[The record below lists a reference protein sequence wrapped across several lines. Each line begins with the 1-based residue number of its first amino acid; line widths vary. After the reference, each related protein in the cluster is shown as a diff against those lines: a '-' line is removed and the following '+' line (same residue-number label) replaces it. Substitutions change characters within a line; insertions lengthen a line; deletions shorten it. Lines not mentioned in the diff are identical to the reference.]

1 MLFPFFD
8 WLNSCFRDSC
18 LITPPKYLS
27 DLDFLLSASLRYS
40 LTVFRKQSGS
50 IFLADNG
57 NGNIILRAAIDP
69 QGNDHVGEVFN
80 IGEGFSGLVASDRT
94 PRLIRALARND
105 SFKLRSPARDNSSL
119 ISAPILASNGVLGV
133 ININSHTDCPPFE
146 PHDLDK
152 LVDLSGM
159 VGRAIEKVLS
169 YQKVVT
175 ENSRL
180 HAKLRSMKGK
190 RERIELELLRRKRSL
205 ESLLKAV
212 PCGVVVFAEDL
223 SISNMNRKAA
233 EILGF
238 ECRPVGMQSLRHLPL
253 EWKQGQLDSIA
264 NDVFRNK
271 KGRTLCQM
279 VRSVGHK
286 TRALSLRFSPAGASS
301 NDALTAVLEIRE
313 LSKEFQLE
321 REVREYEDFN
331 DVNTV
336 AAAVAH
342 EINGPLDGIMRLTRM
357 SLQSLDSADPTHA
370 MLSES
375 LEKQKQIV
383 AIGKSLATFIR
394 RCGNEGQRSVTPG
407 LLAREILDMY
417 ELRFRNER
425 IHVHLHAA
433 GEPASVHRF
442 SLHCILDSIVG
453 IALDWASKGAT
464 LSLSNI
470 VCGDRLIVEA
480 RVELPDSA
488 PSGPRPVLPGESQR
502 SSYNMALAKRI
513 VEHYNGTIRTEFNA
527 SKGGAILVN
536 LPLEHITENK
546 LDEGN
551 CSAVDSPLRP

>member
-40 LTVFRKQSGS
+40 LNVFRKQSGS

-69 QGNDHVGEVFN
+69 QGNDHVGEAFG
-80 IGEGFSGLVASDRT
+80 IGEGFSGLVASDRI
-94 PRLIRALARND
+94 PRLIRALEHNR
-105 SFKLRSPARDNSSL
+105 SFKLRDPSRDNSSL

-133 ININSHTDCPPFE
+133 ININSRTDCPPFE

-152 LVDLSGM
+152 LVSLSGM

-180 HAKLRSMKGK
+180 QAKLRSMRGK
-190 RERIELELLRRKRSL
+190 REGIESELLRQRGCL
-205 ESLLKAV
+205 DSLLRAV
-212 PCGVVVFAEDL
+212 PCGVVVFGEDL
-223 SISNMNRKAA
+223 SISDMNRKAA

-238 ECRPVGMQSLRHLPL
+238 EYGPVGTSSLRDLPL

-264 NDVFRNK
+264 HDVFRNK
-271 KGRTLCQM
+271 RGRTFCQM
-279 VRSVGHK
+279 VQSASRKS
-286 TRALSLRFSPAGASS
+286 RALSLRFSPASASS
-301 NDALTAVLEIRE
+301 NEASTAVLEIRE

-321 REVREYEDFN
+321 RKVREYEDFN
-331 DVNTV
+331 DVNTI

-342 EINGPLDGIMRLTRM
+342 EINGPLDGIMRLTRI
-357 SLQSLDSADPTHA
+357 SLQSLDSADPVHA
-370 MLSES
+370 MLAES

-383 AIGKSLATFIR
+383 AIGRSLTTFVR
-394 RCGNEGQRSVTPG
+394 RCVKEGDRLTTPG
-407 LLAREILDMY
+407 LVAREVVDTH
-417 ELRFRNER
+417 ELRLRNAQ
-425 IHVHLHAA
+425 IHVHLHAT
-433 GEPASVHRF
+433 GELVSVHRF
-442 SLHCILDSIVG
+442 GFHCILDSVIG
-453 IALDWASKGAT
+453 TALEWAGKGAT

-480 RVELPDSA
+480 RVELPDSV
-488 PSGPRPVLPGESQR
+488 PSGPGPVLPEESSR
-502 SSYNMALAKRI
+502 LSCNMALAKRI

-527 SKGGAILVN
+527 SKGGMILVN
-536 LPLEHITENK
+536 LPLEHIVENK
-546 LDEGN
+546 FDEGI
-551 CSAVDSPLRP
+551 CSVTDFPLRP